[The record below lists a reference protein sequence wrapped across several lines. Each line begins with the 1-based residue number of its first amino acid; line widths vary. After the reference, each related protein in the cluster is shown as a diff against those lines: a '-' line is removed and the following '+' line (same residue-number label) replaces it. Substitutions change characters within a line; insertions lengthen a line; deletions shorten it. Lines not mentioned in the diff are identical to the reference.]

1 MGVMRVGA
9 LARGLMLQGERQME
23 VVLMM
28 KSMCTC
34 CVVCVCMWVWPRICM
49 CACTYVEFILINVI
63 VNDTGKPTK
72 EVLQRIVNLLPD
84 KLTVHIIYYGLV
96 HMMAYYT
103 SYSHQI
109 HHIQSL
115 HWLNSQLL

>member
-34 CVVCVCMWVWPRICM
+34 CVVCVVVCGCGCIYTCAGGVCGYIVRMCM
-49 CACTYVEFILINVI
+49 CVHVHMLSFILISVI

-84 KLTVHIIYYGLV
+84 KLTVHIIYY
-96 HMMAYYT
+96 MD
-103 SYSHQI
+103 
-109 HHIQSL
+109 
-115 HWLNSQLL
+115 

>member
-1 MGVMRVGA
+1 MKEVALLCYQLFTDRCADMPVKKDEKLSKCISDHVYVVLCTFWLSGELMGVMRVGA

-49 CACTYVEFILINVI
+49 CTCTYVEF
-63 VNDTGKPTK
+63 
-72 EVLQRIVNLLPD
+72 
-84 KLTVHIIYYGLV
+84 H
-96 HMMAYYT
+96 
-103 SYSHQI
+103 
-109 HHIQSL
+109 
-115 HWLNSQLL
+115 LNKCNCK